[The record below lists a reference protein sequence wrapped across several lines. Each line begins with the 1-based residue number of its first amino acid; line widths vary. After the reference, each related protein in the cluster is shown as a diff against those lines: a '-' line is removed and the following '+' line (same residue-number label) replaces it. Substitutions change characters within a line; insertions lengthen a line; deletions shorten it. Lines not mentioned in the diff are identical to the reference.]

1 MECVFLTPA
10 GQTLFTRT
18 DMESG
23 HWVVQEMSMTA
34 DFPYDPGKVIQRG
47 QWVSFR
53 DPSTDEI
60 QVFEVQQIVNSE
72 PDHYQQITAEHIC
85 IAELSDCHIN
95 KTEITDKTAAQ
106 ALTTA
111 LTGTLWSKGHNYAS
125 GTQTADFSRGS
136 VWDAVAT
143 IQQNWNV
150 HIIPRLVISSNGAIS
165 GRYLDIYPLHSYVEE
180 SQLGAGI
187 RLSIRKNLYDPAV
200 TYDDSEVITAM
211 YGYGGSVEVA
221 QSEGQ
226 DKNEELTFK
235 DEVWTQTAAHPA
247 KPADQTYLEWPEK
260 TALYGRNGVPRFGY
274 YQNGN
279 IKDAAVLL
287 EKTWESLQESS
298 TPKIS
303 ISGTVADLRRLGY
316 NDQPIRLLQNVLV
329 EIEETGEKIVQQI
342 ICLDVDLIDPTGN
355 RVEIGDY
362 ISNIVYITRNTNDKA
377 SGGGGGGGGKGSMT
391 NLEDDEAK
399 TWTQFVRT
407 QEKIGMVVGTYSG
420 TDMILGGEIILAIN
434 DDGTEARISADK
446 ININGVVVAINASQ
460 LIIDADNIDIR
471 GIIDSITTWD
481 ITVGTIDATEGTSAF
496 HDIFVETQVDC
507 ADGKGMFDTIE
518 VEDLETTS
526 LKVNNTTASWQSTE
540 VVTDITSQYYTGQYF
555 AIADANLNITGR
567 QYVAATSLV
576 TPTKAT
582 IHYLGY

>member
-47 QWVSFR
+47 QWISFR
-53 DPSTDEI
+53 DPSTEEI
-60 QVFEVQQIVNSE
+60 QVFEVQQVVNTE

-136 VWDAVAT
+136 VWDAVST

-221 QSEGQ
+221 QNEGQ

-303 ISGTVADLRRLGY
+303 IAGTVADLRRLGY
-316 NDQPIRLLQNVLV
+316 NDQPLRLLPNVLV

-420 TDMILGGEIILAIN
+420 TDMILGGQIVLAIN
-434 DDGTEARISADK
+434 DDGGTTAVIQADCIDIQGIVEALVAYDVTTESFHSLGTITADGEAIFNEGLWAVSAD
-446 ININGVVVAINASQ
+446 IETT
-460 LIIDADNIDIR
+460 LTAD
-471 GIIDSITTWD
+471 
-481 ITVGTIDATEGTSAF
+481 DAT
-496 HDIFVETQVDC
+496 
-507 ADGKGMFDTIE
+507 FDTLTVSGI
-518 VEDLETTS
+518 
-526 LKVNNTTASWQSTE
+526 TAAWQSTE
-540 VVTDITSQYYTGQYF
+540 VVTDISSQYYTGQYF
-555 AIADANLNITGR
+555 GIVDANNVVTGR
-567 QYVAATSLV
+567 QFMAPVSLV
-576 TPTKAT
+576 TPTKTT

>member
-47 QWVSFR
+47 QWISFR
-53 DPSTDEI
+53 DPSTEEI
-60 QVFEVQQIVNSE
+60 QVFEVQQVVNTE

-136 VWDAVAT
+136 VWDAVST

-221 QSEGQ
+221 QNEGQ

-303 ISGTVADLRRLGY
+303 IAGTVADLRRLGY
-316 NDQPIRLLQNVLV
+316 NDQPLRLLQNVLV

-420 TDMILGGEIILAIN
+420 TDMILGGQIVLAIN
-434 DDGTEARISADK
+434 DDGGTTAVIQADCIDIQGIVEALVAYDVTTESFHSLGTITADGEAIFNEGLWAVSAD
-446 ININGVVVAINASQ
+446 IETT
-460 LIIDADNIDIR
+460 LTAD
-471 GIIDSITTWD
+471 
-481 ITVGTIDATEGTSAF
+481 DAT
-496 HDIFVETQVDC
+496 
-507 ADGKGMFDTIE
+507 FDTLTVSGI
-518 VEDLETTS
+518 
-526 LKVNNTTASWQSTE
+526 TAAWQSTE
-540 VVTDITSQYYTGQYF
+540 VVTDISSQYYTGQYF
-555 AIADANLNITGR
+555 GIVDANNVVTGR
-567 QYVAATSLV
+567 QFMAPVSLV
-576 TPTKAT
+576 TPTKTT